1 MYHKLVAQNSGLKA
15 LTRLS
20 HHLHLLND
28 DLAGGVDSWM
38 AMLHCY
44 QVEVTENDKKIQ
56 RKDLRIQQLEKNL
69 REATIAATNMNH
81 TWPRDAKG

>member
-20 HHLHLLND
+20 HHDCIFSTMTSRVAWDGN
-28 DLAGGVDSWM
+28 ATS
-38 AMLHCY
+38 Y

-69 REATIAATNMNH
+69 REATAATNMSH
-81 TWPRDAKG
+81 TWRDAKG